1 MANSNILGVS
11 SLPDPPEERRIT
23 FEALSGGLNLFELD
37 YRMDASQSPEMENL
51 WWRDG
56 LLSCR
61 DGQEAVSA
69 PLGKGLCCAERLFWG
84 HAVFHIGDGLYAARP
99 GAPMTPQKLCG
110 GLPEVRGTFI
120 RYRDALLYKTR
131 GAFKAIRWEDGTL
144 TAADVEPYVPVT
156 VINCAPADGAGDLY
170 QPENRLS
177 PRKTLW
183 YTAARTRR
191 GVAFEANGAATEFR
205 FETEDGEPVA
215 AVEQVYLGT
224 TLVPETD
231 YAVSLGAINV
241 ITFLTAP
248 AAGETVSAVYAVGVR
263 TYHLPLTDVDGI
275 VSVTVDGEATT
286 AYAADLAAGM
296 LTFETAPPVQTP
308 PVNNTVVIT
317 YEKANPAAEQSIMD
331 CRYGCAYGGTGGA
344 VLILAGSEA
353 QPNAYFWN
361 GSHIAMDPG
370 YFPLEYYNL
379 AGDSLEP
386 VTGFGL
392 QAGYLMVFKSH
403 AVGRCLLGT
412 ETIGDR
418 AYLTLDYTP
427 VNAAIG
433 CDLPFTIRLVENN
446 LVWCSTYG
454 GVYRLEDT
462 TAALENQV
470 RCISG
475 NINGCAG
482 RPGLLEAVKTADTV
496 CALDDAERYWVAA
509 GGAAYVWDYRLST
522 AAKPSWFYFTN
533 IPAVSFFRGDRRDD
547 DGGLAFTGPLRI
559 YHLDRAGRIS
569 RFVRNFRDYGAGIP
583 KVFRFPTQD
592 FGGHLNCKTIR
603 RVILSTRSD
612 TDTVIDITYETDYG
626 SRRDLTPVACFSW
639 RLFPRDLRRRMLA
652 VRQFAHVAVRKPG
665 CRHVRHFTMRLTN
678 NEAGCDMSLVSAQIV
693 FTVQRRNR

>member
-1 MANSNILGVS
+1 M
-11 SLPDPPEERRIT
+11 
-23 FEALSGGLNLFELD
+23 
-37 YRMDASQSPEMENL
+37 
-51 WWRDG
+51 
-56 LLSCR
+56 
-61 DGQEAVSA
+61 
-69 PLGKGLCCAERLFWG
+69 
-84 HAVFHIGDGLYAARP
+84 
-99 GAPMTPQKLCG
+99 
-110 GLPEVRGTFI
+110 
-120 RYRDALLYKTR
+120 
-131 GAFKAIRWEDGTL
+131 
-144 TAADVEPYVPVT
+144 
-156 VINCAPADGAGDLY
+156 
-170 QPENRLS
+170 
-177 PRKTLW
+177 
-183 YTAARTRR
+183 
-191 GVAFEANGAATEFR
+191 
-205 FETEDGEPVA
+205 A
-215 AVEQVYLGT
+215 AVEQVYIGT
-224 TLVPETD
+224 TLVPETE
-231 YAVSLGAINV
+231 YTVSLGAENS

-248 AAGETVSAVYAVGVR
+248 ENGETVSALYTVGVR
-263 TYHLPLTDVDGI
+263 VYHLPLTDADGI
-275 VSVTVDGEATT
+275 VSVTVDGTETT
-286 AYAADLAAGM
+286 DYTADLAEGTI
-296 LTFETAPPVQTP
+296 TFDTAPPVQDP

-317 YEKANPAAEQSIMD
+317 YEKANPDAEASIMD

-370 YFPLEYYNL
+370 YFPMEYYNL

-403 AVGRCLLGT
+403 AVGRCLLGA

-475 NINGCAG
+475 NVNGCAG
-482 RPGLLEAVKTADTV
+482 RPGLLEAVKTAGSV
-496 CALDDAERYWVAA
+496 CALDDGERYWVAA
-509 GGAAYVWDYRLST
+509 GGQVYLWDYRLST
-522 AAKPSWFYFTN
+522 AGKPSWFYFTN
-533 IPAVSFFRGDRRDD
+533 IPAVSFFRGDSRDD

-559 YHLDRAGRIS
+559 YHLDAEGRVS
-569 RFVRNFRDYGAGIP
+569 RFVRSFRDYGQGIP

-592 FGGHLNCKTIR
+592 FGGHLACKTVR

-612 TDTVIDITYETDYG
+612 TDTVLDLTYETDYG
-626 SRRDLTPVACFSW
+626 SRRDLTPVECYAW
-639 RLFPRDLRRRMLA
+639 RLCPRDLRRRMLA

-665 CRHVRHFTMRLTN
+665 CRHIRHFTMRLTN
-678 NEAGCDMSLVSAQIV
+678 DVAGCDMSLVSAQIV